1 MFRKIMTTGSL
12 VGLLLS
18 VGLWGVSFLWW
29 FQCVPTQS
37 GPMIAIG
44 WGLIVFSGTGLP
56 PPSQLPED
64 YSTWT
69 AGTRQRSSQPETV
82 LYKTGWE
89 LSKMSAANRPPFSP
103 WRSWFMNDWPRKV
116 SVVVPFWMPTILF
129 VLILYFCYPLYY
141 YRRHKRKK
149 RGLCLDCGYDLR
161 ASRQRCPEC
170 GTEFEVDRLTLKVES

>member
-37 GPMIAIG
+37 GPMIALG
-44 WGLIVFSGTGLP
+44 SGLILLSGTALP
-56 PPSQLPED
+56 PPSQLPEE
-64 YSTWT
+64 YHTWT
-69 AGTRQRSSQPETV
+69 AGTSRWSSRPETV

-89 LSKMSAANRPPFSP
+89 LSRMSAANGPPSSLWIP
-103 WRSWFMNDWPRKV
+103 RIMNDWPAKV

-129 VLILYFCYPLYY
+129 TLILYFCRPLYY
-141 YRRHKRKK
+141 LRRRMRTK

-161 ASRQRCPEC
+161 ASRERCPEC
-170 GTEFEVDRLTLKVES
+170 GTEFDVDRLKLRAES